1 RGQRGPVAA
10 GGDVGTAQVVE
21 DGHAGGRGETARV
34 PDLQGAEDV
43 AVPDL
48 VVEGLAVG
56 GDQVG
61 AAVGGQDPS
70 GRGREGL
77 AHRGMQAAP
86 GGDVRGGRGQHG
98 AQGIAGGGGP
108 GLLAH
113 VQQVGAQG
121 GGAVRGARELD
132 QGHVDRVQAGAG
144 HHPQHPHEGSSASS
158 RSTTARIMVRPPPWA
173 STRRGWSGAAA
184 GTPVW
189 ITIASGRRA
198 SSSARRRP
206 SSGSLHGRRV
216 SASSCASVPARAG
229 STGSTVSTPRSA
241 RAWTSCW
248 ARAPEACWARTRR
261 STTSAGPPSS
271 RARRAWTAREAA
283 TAPSRSIRA
292 SASSSAGA
300 GTKRR

>member
-1 RGQRGPVAA
+1 GGVDVGGPAGGGVDGGIQQGVARPEVAGEHLVARDPADQAQVGDPADVQHRGATSLVGAQQQLVQQRGQRGPVAA

-56 GDQVG
+56 GGQVG

-70 GRGREGL
+70 GRGREGR
-77 AHRGMQAAP
+77 AQRGMQAAP

-158 RSTTARIMVRPPPWA
+158 RS
-173 STRRGWSGAAA
+173 
-184 GTPVW
+184 
-189 ITIASGRRA
+189 
-198 SSSARRRP
+198 
-206 SSGSLHGRRV
+206 
-216 SASSCASVPARAG
+216 
-229 STGSTVSTPRSA
+229 
-241 RAWTSCW
+241 
-248 ARAPEACWARTRR
+248 
-261 STTSAGPPSS
+261 
-271 RARRAWTAREAA
+271 
-283 TAPSRSIRA
+283 
-292 SASSSAGA
+292 
-300 GTKRR
+300 